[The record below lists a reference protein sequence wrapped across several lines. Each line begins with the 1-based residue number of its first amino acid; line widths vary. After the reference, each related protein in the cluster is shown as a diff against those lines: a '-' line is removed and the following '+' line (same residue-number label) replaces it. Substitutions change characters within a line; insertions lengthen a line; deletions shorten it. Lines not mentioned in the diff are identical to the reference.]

1 MWRSATVAALLL
13 LAVIGACTKRGRWY
27 GAQSGGTHDDRDF
40 ARVDDADLHQLDVV
54 FNAAYGT
61 VAVIDMPQER
71 ASGARWTTTAHGW
84 AAMVAHAQGREPYLG
99 VGEEGRAGGG
109 GWWVGWVC

>member
-1 MWRSATVAALLL
+1 MWKVVVDAASVPGEGAT
-13 LAVIGACTKRGRWY
+13 Y
-27 GAQSGGTHDDRDF
+27 SY
-40 ARVDDADLHQLDVV
+40 LDVV

-84 AAMVAHAQGREPYLG
+84 AAMAAHAQGREPYLG
-99 VGEEGRAGGG
+99 VGEVR
-109 GWWVGWVC
+109 